1 VDSMPA
7 ALLFPL
13 ARVGA
18 AAVGVTGPSGM
29 RERLLLAA
37 AGKLGEA
44 EAVWLGQELDA
55 LAGLLSR
62 GGSQP
67 ANLRAVSSN
76 PSTSRHAPS
85 AIATA
90 AGASSSAATMC
101 ITQRRESASGTVTVT
116 STGLDPEGGSSGNSV
131 SVPPLTGNSSNVPE
145 RVSGR

>member
-7 ALLFPL
+7 ALLYPL

-18 AAVGVTGPSGM
+18 AAVGVTGPPGV

-37 AGKLGEA
+37 AGKLSEA

-55 LAGLLSR
+55 LAGLLAR
-62 GGSQP
+62 GGQP

-85 AIATA
+85 AIASA

-101 ITQRRESASGTVTVT
+101 ITQRRESTSGTVTVT

-131 SVPPLTGNSSNVPE
+131 SVPPVAGNSSNAPE